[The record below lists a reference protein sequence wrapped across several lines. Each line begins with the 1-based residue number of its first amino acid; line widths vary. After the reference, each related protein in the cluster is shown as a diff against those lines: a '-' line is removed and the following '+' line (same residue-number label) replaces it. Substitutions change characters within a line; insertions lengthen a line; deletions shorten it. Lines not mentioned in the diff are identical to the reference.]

1 LKSKP
6 QVDEN
11 ADLARF
17 ANSLEKYSGK
27 ATYEKL
33 AQHAM
38 QFLSIQTVI
47 DERGF
52 LVGGILLANRELT
65 TPPLHITIVGPKTDA
80 TAAALFGAALKLPA
94 PYKRIEWWDTQEGV
108 LPNSDVEYPSLPE
121 AAAFICTERSC
132 SPPLFSAEK
141 LTALGRR

>member
-1 LKSKP
+1 
-6 QVDEN
+6 
-11 ADLARF
+11 
-17 ANSLEKYSGK
+17 
-27 ATYEKL
+27 
-33 AQHAM
+33 M

-141 LTALGRR
+141 LAALGRR